1 MSVEVFTYPILILTG
16 VSFLWK
22 FRVLYWIFCLETYS
36 RMKRGIIKF
45 CSIPHESTSIN
56 PFSVTVS
63 IYFDVF
69 QSFVASP
76 TDKQKCLKKGNIG
89 IIWYNIGIT
98 FMGFSQKNKTKKKQK
113 QKQKNFSFILR
124 MYLMWQQRN
133 WKYSTSY

>member
-1 MSVEVFTYPILILTG
+1 MEVFTYPILILTG
-16 VSFLWK
+16 ISFLWK
-22 FRVLYWIFCLETYS
+22 FRVLYRKFCLETYS
-36 RMKRGIIKF
+36 PIKRGIIEF

-76 TDKQKCLKKGNIG
+76 IDKQKRLKKGNIG

-98 FMGFSQKNKTKKKQK
+98 FMGFSQKKQQQKNKKQK
-113 QKQKNFSFILR
+113 QKQKNFSLILR
-124 MYLMWQQRN
+124 VYLM
-133 WKYSTSY
+133 